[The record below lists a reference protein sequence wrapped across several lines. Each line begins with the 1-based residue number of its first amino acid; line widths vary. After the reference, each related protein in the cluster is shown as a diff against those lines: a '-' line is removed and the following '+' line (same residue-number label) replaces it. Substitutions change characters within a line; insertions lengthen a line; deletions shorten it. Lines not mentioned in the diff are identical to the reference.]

1 MKKSYGIL
9 MLLPLL
15 IGSCVKERAFE
26 EKTIRARYVDSKY
39 NTTCTLRYYSG
50 SVIPYISLKEYHS
63 LLYRGRT
70 FKEGRDYLDI
80 KTEKSSDGQI
90 EYVVTVY
97 GGHEARFIVEN
108 NTMVSD
114 DLWSFKNTNLNNPD
128 CPISYDG
135 LPFAKVNGF
144 TVDKKAKPTSINFT
158 DYGLRFYGVKDDIY
172 LPLGFCND
180 LFSNENILQGA
191 YNTKDLYFFNYTEN
205 ESLDYFGRDY
215 YEGMYSGLR
224 NEKERLQYADYYF
237 KELCLDYDYFLGRP
251 GRSTLEKYYDL
262 SKSLD
267 EALDGRPLGRK
278 IKEYLYSDE
287 LPKILAGATLL
298 GYLRNDGG
306 HSVYSPVNT
315 YYLDG
320 VTYKSPSWLSN
331 SVASK
336 ASELIWEE
344 YYKGYPE
351 FTQYTNTYNHH
362 PEVYAARNS
371 KLGKNSGPLKGTE
384 TYTKDGDTAYIHIDG
399 FMGEIEQADEWKKYY
414 EGKRSTIPFGDG
426 LGGAVGAISY
436 GVQEASKDDEIE
448 HVVIDLAANTGG
460 STDEMLFMIGLL
472 TGSKNFYTYNRMN
485 DQYITA
491 TYDFDF
497 NFDKVFDEKDDE
509 MIHLLD
515 DKDISVLTTKNGFS
529 CGGISPIYLH
539 DEGLF
544 TIGEECGGG
553 SCSIYLQYDAYG
565 NENRASTPSQTV
577 NKNGKSIDEER
588 LNVCDHQITFPTDEG
603 GSIDYT
609 GLYDTSSLRNAIEE
623 HYA

>member
-15 IGSCVKERAFE
+15 IGSCVKERPFE
-26 EKTIRARYVDSKY
+26 EKTIKARYVDSKY
-39 NTTCTLRYYSG
+39 DTTATLRYYSG

-90 EYVVTVY
+90 EYVVTIY

-114 DLWSFKNTNLNNPD
+114 DLWSFKNTNLNDPDNPV
-128 CPISYDG
+128 SYDG
-135 LPFAKVNGF
+135 LPFVKVNGF

-172 LPLGFCND
+172 LPLAFCND

-205 ESLDYFGRDY
+205 ESLAYFGKDY
-215 YEGMYSGLR
+215 YEGMYRSLL
-224 NEKERLQYADYYF
+224 NEKERLQYANYYF

-262 SKSLD
+262 SKGLD

-278 IKEYLYSDE
+278 IKEYLYSDDLSE
-287 LPKILAGATLL
+287 IIAGATLL

-306 HSVYSPVNT
+306 HSNYYPIDA
-315 YYLDG
+315 YYLEGD
-320 VTYKSPSWLSN
+320 TYKYASWIT
-331 SVASK
+331 
-336 ASELIWEE
+336 SELDSKVAELIYAE

-351 FTQYTNTYNHH
+351 LTDYTRTHFHH
-362 PEVYAARNS
+362 QEVYSARNS

-384 TYTKDGDTAYIHIDG
+384 TYHKDGDTAYIHIDG
-399 FMGEIEQADEWKKYY
+399 FMGEIGLADEWRKYY
-414 EGKRSTIPFGDG
+414 EGKRDTIPFGDG
-426 LGGAVGAISY
+426 IGGAVGAISY
-436 GVQEASKDDEIE
+436 GVQETSKAPEIE

-472 TGSKNFYTYNRMN
+472 TGSKNFYTYNRMS
-485 DQYITA
+485 DQYFTA

-509 MIHLLD
+509 MISLLD

-529 CGGISPIYLH
+529 GGGISPVYLH

-553 SCSIYLQYDAYG
+553 SCSIYIQYDAYG
-565 NENRASTPSQTV
+565 NENRASCPSQTV

-588 LNVCDHQITFPTDEG
+588 LNVCDHHLTFPTDES

-609 GLYDTSSLRNAIEE
+609 DLYDTSTLRNAIEE

>member
-1 MKKSYGIL
+1 

-15 IGSCVKERAFE
+15 IGSCVNSKTYE
-26 EKTIRARYVDSKY
+26 EKTIKARYVDSKY
-39 NTTCTLRYYSG
+39 DTTATLRYYSG
-50 SVIPYISLKEYHS
+50 SVIPYMSLKEYHS

-80 KTEKSSDGQI
+80 KKEKSSDGQI

-114 DLWSFKNTNLNNPD
+114 DLWSFKYTNLNDPDNPM
-128 CPISYDG
+128 SYDG
-135 LPFAKVNGF
+135 LPFTKASGF
-144 TVDKKAKPTSINFT
+144 TVDKKAKRASINFT

-191 YNTKDLYFFNYTEN
+191 YNTKDLYFFYYTGN
-205 ESLDYFGRDY
+205 ESLGYFGKDY
-215 YEGMYSGLR
+215 YEGMYSNLL
-224 NEKERLQYADYYF
+224 NKEERLQYANYYF

-262 SKSLD
+262 SKGLD

-278 IKEYLYSDE
+278 IKEYLYSDDLTE
-287 LPKILAGATLL
+287 IIAGATLL
-298 GYLRNDGG
+298 GYLRSDGG
-306 HSVYSPVNT
+306 HSVYSPIDAS
-315 YYLDG
+315 YLDG
-320 VTYKSPSWLSN
+320 DTYKYASWATN
-331 SVASK
+331 EVYSK
-336 ASELIWEE
+336 VGELIWDE
-344 YYKGYPE
+344 YYKDYPE
-351 FTQYTNTYNHH
+351 LTGYTKTYYHH
-362 PEVYAARNS
+362 SEVYAARNS
-371 KLGKNSGPLKGTE
+371 KLGKSNGPLKGTE

-399 FMGEIEQADEWKKYY
+399 FMGEIELADEWKKYY
-414 EGKRSTIPFGDG
+414 EGKRTTIPFGDG
-426 LGGAVGAISY
+426 FGGAVGAISY
-436 GVQEASKDDEIE
+436 GVQEASKDNEIE

-460 STDEMLFMIGLL
+460 STDEMLFVIGLL
-472 TGSKNFYTYNRMN
+472 TGSKSFYTHNRMS

-509 MIHLLD
+509 MISLLEG
-515 DKDISVLTTKNGFS
+515 KDISVLTTRNGFS

-539 DEGLF
+539 EEGLF

-553 SCSIYLQYDAYG
+553 SCSVYLQYDAYG
-565 NENRASTPSQTV
+565 NENRASAPNQTV
-577 NKNGKSIDEER
+577 TKNGKSIDEER
-588 LNVCDHQITFPTDEG
+588 LNVCDHHLTFPTNEN
-603 GSIDYT
+603 GSVDYT
-609 GLYDTSSLRNAIEE
+609 GLYDTSSLRSIIEE

>member
-1 MKKSYGIL
+1 MKKYHGIL
-9 MLLPLL
+9 LLLPLM
-15 IGSCVKERAFE
+15 IGGCNNSRAYKEE
-26 EKTIRARYVDSKY
+26 TIKVRYVESKY
-39 NTTCTLRYYSG
+39 DTTCTLRYYDE
-50 SVIPYISLKEYHS
+50 SVIPYISLRDYHS

-80 KTEKSSDGQI
+80 KRENDWDGTR
-90 EYVVTVY
+90 YVVTVY
-97 GGHEARFIVEN
+97 GGHTAEFWLKEN
-108 NTMVSD
+108 CLVSD
-114 DLWSFKNTNLNNPD
+114 DLWSFKNTNLNDPD
-128 CPISYDG
+128 SIVSYDG
-135 LPFAKVNGF
+135 LPFIRVKEITTSKAAKKTNIILG
-144 TVDKKAKPTSINFT
+144 K
-158 DYGLRFYGVKDDIY
+158 YGMRVIGDGDDVY
-172 LPLGFCND
+172 LPLGFVND

-205 ESLDYFGRDY
+205 ETLYDFGRDY
-215 YEGMYSGLR
+215 YEGMYSKATSYKRL
-224 NEKERLQYADYYF
+224 LQYAEYCYN
-237 KELCLDYDYFLGRP
+237 ELCLDYDYFLGRP
-251 GRSTLEKYYDL
+251 GRSTLEEYYDL
-262 SKSLD
+262 SQGLD
-267 EALDGRPLGRK
+267 SALSSRPLGRR
-278 IKEYLYSDE
+278 IKELLYSAHVSE
-287 LPKILAGATLL
+287 LIAGMSLL

-306 HSVYSPVNT
+306 HSNYAPIDT
-315 YYLDG
+315 YYVEG
-320 VTYKSPSWLSN
+320 STFKTPSWLAEG
-331 SVASK
+331 VASE
-336 ASELIWEE
+336 ASELIWAE
-344 YYKGYPE
+344 YYKDYPE
-351 FTQYTNTYNHH
+351 FVNYERTYYHH
-362 PEVYAARNS
+362 GEVYAARNS

-414 EGKRSTIPFGDG
+414 EGKRDTIPFGEG
-426 LGGAVGAISY
+426 VGGAVGAISY

-485 DQYITA
+485 DQFITA
-491 TYDFDF
+491 TYEFDF

-509 MIHLLD
+509 MISLLD

-553 SCSIYLQYDAYG
+553 SCSVYMQYDAYG

-577 NKNGKSIDEER
+577 TKNGKSIDEER
-588 LNVCDHQITFPTDEG
+588 LNVYDHHLTFPTDEG

-609 GLYDTSSLRNAIEE
+609 GLYDTSSLRNIIEE
-623 HYA
+623 HYP